1 MILDQETKAQ
11 RVLHALSSAKAA
23 AKEYRALT
31 GRPLGITGEI
41 AEYEAARLL
50 ALTLAPA
57 REAGYDA
64 IEEVGSIKV
73 RYQIKSRCIH
83 DSTKRSLRVGAIK
96 LDHGWDVALLV
107 LLDADYEAT
116 AIYEAKRDDLE
127 KFITTST
134 SRANKRG
141 AIGVNK
147 LKSLGKMRWPTD
159 QRGAV

>member
-1 MILDQETKAQ
+1 MDQETTSL
-11 RVLHALSSAKAA
+11 RLLNVLSSAKAA

-41 AEYEAARLL
+41 AEFEAARLL

-57 REAGYDA
+57 REAGFDA
-64 IEEVGSIKV
+64 IEEIGGIRV

-83 DSTKRSLRVGAIK
+83 NIKKRSLRVGAIK
-96 LDHGWDVALLV
+96 LDHGWDAALLV
-107 LLDADYEAT
+107 LLDANYEAT
-116 AIYEAKRDDLE
+116 AIYEAKRDHLE
-127 KFITTST
+127 KFIMSST
-134 SRANKRG
+134 SRANRRG

-159 QRGAV
+159 ERAIL